1 MCILRYLH
9 ICPDSLVRYKNCLIR
24 KIKLIS
30 EFMMSQ
36 IGQAIIAIHILPSI
50 ARSKDSQAMK
60 FVGLIKY
67 NVRNIFLE
75 NSGRKWGR

>member
-1 MCILRYLH
+1 
-9 ICPDSLVRYKNCLIR
+9 
-24 KIKLIS
+24 
-30 EFMMSQ
+30 MMSQ

-50 ARSKDSQAMK
+50 ARSKDSQVMK

-75 NSGRKWGR
+75 NSGRK